1 MDRKRAEEILSSP
14 DVINVTYKGEQIYIE
29 KIDVAKDIAYVHP
42 LNQPTGSQE
51 VPLGSLQEQ

>member
-14 DVINVTYKGEQIYIE
+14 DVINVTYEGEQIYIE
-29 KIDVAKDIAYVHP
+29 KIDDNKEIAYIHP

-51 VPLGSLQEQ
+51 VPLVSLQEQ